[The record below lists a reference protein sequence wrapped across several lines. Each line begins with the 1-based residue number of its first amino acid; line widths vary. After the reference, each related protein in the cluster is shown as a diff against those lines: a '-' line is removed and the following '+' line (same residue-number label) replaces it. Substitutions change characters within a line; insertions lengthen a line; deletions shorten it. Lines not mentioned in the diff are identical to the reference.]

1 MGAVSPVVMPSTD
14 IPLPRTHGMCS
25 SQRQSRDGAT
35 WRPITWIREQL
46 LALSLCVLSHRS
58 SRASID
64 EGGQV
69 EETELAPCGLSTAC
83 PQAPQQPT
91 LALLEA
97 QTLAWG
103 NRRKSPQAAPGA
115 WVAPLRDGEGS
126 LRSFPCLLCLT

>member
-1 MGAVSPVVMPSTD
+1 MFQPETEHGTGPPGGPSP
-14 IPLPRTHGMCS
+14 GF
-25 SQRQSRDGAT
+25 
-35 WRPITWIREQL
+35 REQL

-58 SRASID
+58 SRASI
-64 EGGQV
+64 EGGDKV

-103 NRRKSPQAAPGA
+103 I
-115 WVAPLRDGEGS
+115 
-126 LRSFPCLLCLT
+126 